1 MTIGF
6 AFIIACLVLVPCV
19 FLFSVRDTD
28 HLKAIRKECQRDA
41 LLDWTDKDLIAA
53 EHDAAH
59 PAKPY
64 LSHSPA
70 TVRIETLTRESFI
83 QSVA

>member
-19 FLFSVRDTD
+19 FLFSGSDTD

-53 EHDAAH
+53 EHDAARPARPH
-59 PAKPY
+59 PA
-64 LSHSPA
+64 HSPA
-70 TVRIETLTRESFI
+70 AVRIETVSRESLI